1 MHQAQSDEKTR
12 CKPVEYFYGRQVC
25 AGRQYKEY
33 FNNIQ
38 KKKIKIH
45 KPIMIL
51 IISLSMSTTKGICC
65 ALDPAYRSTR
75 CTTQEKR
82 KEGEQICKQTCE
94 SKEQKRSYIDAD
106 NEIRKLSSCMNGL
119 NNRISQLCESSASIQ
134 YMVEELV
141 DSSNTI
147 EKLLINMTPGLSDE
161 PEMEGDEAL
170 VLLNET
176 ATRESNT
183 NDSVSLSKELTR
195 EIRKTT
201 PTEMESFIAMAAE
214 SCRVQAATKTKD
226 SFSDIPKSYRI
237 SYATLRELKAGS
249 KNAAVFAGN
258 IIKKLFPELFG
269 PSGLRFKY
277 SFFGGGKYKKNELDR
292 QRKSYMRRY
301 ITAMY
306 PEISSEG
313 DWKDI
318 VNRVNEIL
326 RRPAQSLP
334 RNAKSSA
341 EKDNE

>member
-1 MHQAQSDEKTR
+1 
-12 CKPVEYFYGRQVC
+12 
-25 AGRQYKEY
+25 
-33 FNNIQ
+33 
-38 KKKIKIH
+38 
-45 KPIMIL
+45 
-51 IISLSMSTTKGICC
+51 MSTTKGICC

-75 CTTQEKR
+75 HITQEKR
-82 KEGEQICKQTCE
+82 KEGNQACKQSCE
-94 SKEQKRSYIDAD
+94 SKGQNRSYIDAD
-106 NEIRKLSSCMNGL
+106 NEIRKLSSSMNGL
-119 NNRISQLCESSASIQ
+119 NNRFSQLCESSASIQ

-161 PEMEGDEAL
+161 PEMEGEDTI
-170 VLLNET
+170 VLGNET
-176 ATRESNT
+176 AVRESNT
-183 NDSVSLSKELTR
+183 NESVSLGKELTK
-195 EIRKTT
+195 ENRKTT

-214 SCRVQAATKTKD
+214 SCKVQAATKTKD
-226 SFSDIPKSYRI
+226 SFSDIPKTYRI

-277 SFFGGGKYKKNELDR
+277 SFFGGGKLKKNELDR

-306 PEISSEG
+306 SEISSEG

-326 RRPAQSLP
+326 RRPAQSVP
-334 RNAKSSA
+334 RNSKGSA
-341 EKDNE
+341 EKANE